1 MSKYI
6 SVENLIDELSAA
18 CMPIHEKGIS
28 GILGD
33 NESIAD
39 VIRAQPAA
47 DVQEVRRG
55 KWLYEYKSGTPI
67 KEGVVSSCC
76 DMWNNYRTN
85 FCPHCG
91 ARMDG
96 EEK

>member
-1 MSKYI
+1 MDKKEYI
-6 SVENLIDELSAA
+6 ER
-18 CMPIHEKGIS
+18 EKIR
-28 GILGD
+28 GILH
-33 NESIAD
+33 SIIND
-39 VIRAQPAA
+39 SNCPMYMLQVYDQMLDHIPAA
-47 DVQEVRRG
+47 DVQEVKRG